1 MHCKTRQK
9 TRLRFLKEGSSN
21 THNKIR
27 CKFVPNTNTAVLTRI
42 TMFRLKNKK
51 NRSSNKTTTANT
63 TGTSAFNPASAT
75 PSSDDKMSAVRL
87 PFLVVN
93 SEMPSP
99 TNFKGTRIPSTPA
112 TVHSMTPIAST
123 GNSPKSAYVDLDS
136 SVDSDEDGACIPSQI
151 DAEVQAL
158 LSPLDQGLFNNEEKG
173 NGRNNCFQENS
184 DDDDDDDDEQTV
196 ISTASDYL
204 AQGTPINSRIG
215 ISRPAYTSSYAG
227 TDITPILNS
236 RTMEQYSNAN
246 ANSQFREDHL
256 YQQKIQNGNGTGN
269 GNGCTSTPGNQC
281 ESSHSAGHLGISSFP
296 TTSASP
302 YSNMDG
308 DVRGTI
314 ININDDNSV
323 TSGLGYVLDNER
335 FITPGQAFV
344 KKERSLPRRYTP
356 EKGEGL
362 GITPPPKNR
371 SSRVLVPHV
380 TPPSSDTY
388 TVFILVIQPTAKMF
402 ELIRVNY
409 RPATATIGDLVNLIP
424 ENVTEEDLRH
434 QKHIGICRPHGS
446 SSASRSLTD
455 FDMTASIMTRDGTC
469 ARILCGEVLVGIPEG
484 YTGKEA
490 QILSQHILKLPKM
503 KKLLQRSDP
512 LSASKSGTGKSRRS
526 SRSPISPLGIQPM
539 NKQHTEIGTFSSSIL
554 FAPLSAAIHED
565 VDENVKDLK
574 QFTDGIQI
582 PRRDMI
588 GPRRSTSNYS
598 AARDDDD
605 YSIGSSIASN
615 LSRNGQAA
623 EYASTIDAKVKLSQK
638 MLSKKSIGLTAE
650 QIEEIKREA
659 TLAARIA
666 AEEAYAMRMEE
677 LIEDLNVSTD
687 QKARIIHDP
696 HDDLSFHSA
705 FASVF
710 SPPGK
715 ALPSDIVIG
724 DITSP
729 ESAITGASS
738 PCSFGATPRKHYRS
752 LEDIFQRASPVPAD
766 AEEVLTSGAEVAMD
780 VDEMELVASAMAG
793 FFSTA
798 LDAVDEFLEK
808 KESKIYGKDAKR
820 KMALKAMACVS
831 ALFLSTHATNLDE
844 EEVEDAAALASVADE
859 PFTASDLQQVLL
871 IFMVLVQGQNIV
883 NKHKSKRKGRTLKS
897 RVKVIA

>member
-1 MHCKTRQK
+1 
-9 TRLRFLKEGSSN
+9 
-21 THNKIR
+21 
-27 CKFVPNTNTAVLTRI
+27 
-42 TMFRLKNKK
+42 MFRLKNKK
-51 NRSSNKTTTANT
+51 NRSSNKTTTTNNT
-63 TGTSAFNPASAT
+63 STSAVNPGSAT

-112 TVHSMTPIAST
+112 TMHSMTPIAST

-136 SVDSDEDGACIPSQI
+136 SVDSDEDGSCIPSQI

-158 LSPLDQGLFNNEEKG
+158 LSPLGQCLFSNEENG
-173 NGRNNCFQENS
+173 NGRNDRFQENS
-184 DDDDDDDDEQTV
+184 DDDDDDEQTV
-196 ISTASDYL
+196 TSTASDYL
-204 AQGTPINSRIG
+204 AQGTPINLRIG
-215 ISRPAYTSSYAG
+215 ISRPSYAPSYAG

-246 ANSQFREDHL
+246 ANSQFRQDHL
-256 YQQKIQNGNGTGN
+256 YQQKIKNGNGT

-281 ESSHSAGHLGISSFP
+281 ESSNSVGHLGISSFP

-314 ININDDNSV
+314 INLNDDDSV
-323 TSGLGYVLDNER
+323 NSGLGYVLDNER

-356 EKGEGL
+356 EQGEGL

-424 ENVTEEDLRH
+424 ENVTEEDLRN

-455 FDMTASIMTRDGTC
+455 FDMTASVMTRDGTC

-526 SRSPISPLGIQPM
+526 SRSPISSLGIQPM

-574 QFTDGIQI
+574 QFTDGVQV

-588 GPRRSTSNYS
+588 VPRRTTSNYS

-605 YSIGSSIASN
+605 YSIGSSIGSN

-623 EYASTIDAKVKLSQK
+623 EYASTVDAKIKLSQK
-638 MLSKKSIGLTAE
+638 MSSKKSTGLTAE

-677 LIEDLNVSTD
+677 LIEDLDVSTD
-687 QKARIIHDP
+687 QKARIIHEP

-705 FASVF
+705 FAWAY

-715 ALPSDIVIG
+715 ALPSDIVVG
-724 DITSP
+724 DNMSP
-729 ESAITGASS
+729 ESVITGAST
-738 PCSFGATPRKHYRS
+738 PCTFGATPFKSTVGHAFVKFDRGVHTPTATASEKHCLS
-752 LEDIFQRASPVPAD
+752 LEDESQCANPVPVD

-780 VDEMELVASAMAG
+780 VDEMELVASVMAG

-808 KESKIYGKDAKR
+808 KESKINKKDAKR

-831 ALFLSTHATNLDE
+831 ALFLSTQDTNLDE
-844 EEVEDAAALASVADE
+844 EEGEDAAALASVADE
-859 PFTASDLQQVLL
+859 PFTASNLQQVLL
-871 IFMVLVQGQNIV
+871 IFMMLVQGQNIV

-897 RVKVIA
+897 RVKAIV